1 MLTVLRHYM
10 SLQQAE
16 SVTTASVI

>member
-10 SLQQAE
+10 NLQQAE